1 MDLKSTKWVTTR
13 TMNEIYEWAKVH
25 GYEYEDMSFN
35 ARGDKFFQAFK
46 RKTLDEERHIYL
58 QHKLQ
63 NCLLTSG
70 KYIMSI
76 TTTLYN
82 KSGQIGRI
90 EVTMPV
96 ESKWSIDRA
105 EQEEEAIIKIAK
117 NCGII

>member
-1 MDLKSTKWVTTR
+1 MNYVSTHKMR
-13 TMNEIYEWAKVH
+13 EIYEWAKVH
-25 GYEYEDMSFN
+25 GYEYDEAAFCAN
-35 ARGDKFFQAFK
+35 RDKFFQTVK

-58 QHKLQ
+58 QYKLQ
-63 NCLLTSG
+63 HCPLTSG
-70 KYIMSI
+70 KYIMCI

-82 KSGQIGRI
+82 TSGQIGRI

-105 EQEEEAIIKIAK
+105 EQEEEAIINIAK

>member
-1 MDLKSTKWVTTR
+1 MNYVSTRKMR
-13 TMNEIYEWAKVH
+13 EIYKWAKVH
-25 GYEYEDMSFN
+25 GYEYDEAAFCDK
-35 ARGDKFFQAFK
+35 GDKFFHAIK

-70 KYIMSI
+70 KHIMSL

-96 ESKWSIDRA
+96 ENEWSIDRA

-117 NCGII
+117 NCGIM

>member
-13 TMNEIYEWAKVH
+13 TMNDIYEWAKVH
-25 GYEYEDMSFN
+25 GYEYDEASFCTK
-35 ARGDKFFQAFK
+35 GDKFFQAFK

-70 KYIMSI
+70 KHIMSI

-96 ESKWSIDRA
+96 ENKDSVDRA
-105 EQEEEAIIKIAK
+105 EKEEESIINIAK
-117 NCGII
+117 CCGIM

>member
-1 MDLKSTKWVTTR
+1 MTYVSTRKMR
-13 TMNEIYEWAKVH
+13 EIYEWAKVH
-25 GYEYEDMSFN
+25 GYEYDEAAFCAN
-35 ARGDKFFQAFK
+35 RDKFFQAFK
-46 RKTLDEERHIYL
+46 RKMLDEERHIYL

-70 KYIMSI
+70 KHIMSL

-96 ESKWSIDRA
+96 ENKWSIDRA

>member
-1 MDLKSTKWVTTR
+1 MDLKRAKWVTTR

-58 QHKLQ
+58 QHRLQ

-70 KYIMSI
+70 KHIMSL

-96 ESKWSIDRA
+96 ESMSDIDKA
-105 EQEEEAIIKIAK
+105 EQQEEAIVDIAK
-117 NCGII
+117 VCRIM